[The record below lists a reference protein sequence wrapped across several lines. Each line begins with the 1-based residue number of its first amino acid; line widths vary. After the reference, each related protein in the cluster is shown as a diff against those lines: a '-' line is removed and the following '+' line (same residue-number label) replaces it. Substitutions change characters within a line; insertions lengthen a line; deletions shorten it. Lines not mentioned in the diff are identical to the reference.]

1 MPAVFATATNQVAV
15 LKELYTG
22 DSYMKD
28 LVYKKN
34 PLLALIPKDE
44 SPSGFAGK
52 YIPVPT
58 VFATPQGRNILP
70 YLLGIIECIPEY
82 RLTA

>member
-1 MPAVFATATNQVAV
+1 MATFATATNQVAV
-15 LKELYTG
+15 LKELYVG

-52 YIPVPT
+52 YK
-58 VFATPQGRNILP
+58 
-70 YLLGIIECIPEY
+70 YC
-82 RLTA
+82 TAIQ